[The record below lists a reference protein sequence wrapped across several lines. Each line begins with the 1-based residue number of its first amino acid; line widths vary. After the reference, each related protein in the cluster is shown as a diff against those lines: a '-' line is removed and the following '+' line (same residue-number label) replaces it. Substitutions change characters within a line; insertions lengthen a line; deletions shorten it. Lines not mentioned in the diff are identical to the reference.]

1 MNRIMNLVLLRHGE
15 SVWNKMNLFTGWTDV
30 DLSDTGRQEAAEAGK
45 LLLKN
50 NFDFDICYTSHLKR
64 ALHTLNLTLEAMD
77 REWLP
82 VVKSWKL
89 NERHY
94 GALQGLN
101 KSETATKYGE
111 KQVFVWRRSFNVRP
125 PLLEP
130 GDIRNPSTQASY
142 RDVPPEQLPLGES
155 LKDTIART
163 IPYFQEEIVPQ
174 MKAGKRVLIAAHCNS
189 LRALVKEIDH
199 LSDYEIVRVNIP
211 TGVPLIYEFA
221 PDFSVLRK
229 AYLGDPAVVAAKMKK
244 VACQGKAVTK
254 P

>member
-1 MNRIMNLVLLRHGE
+1 MNKTMNLVLLRHGE
-15 SVWNKMNLFTGWTDV
+15 SIWNKMNLFTGWTDV
-30 DLSDTGRQEAAEAGK
+30 DLSDTGRQEATEAGN
-45 LLLKN
+45 LLLEN
-50 NFDFDICYTSHLKR
+50 DFDFDICYTSHLKR
-64 ALHTLNLTLEAMD
+64 AIHTLNLTLEEMD

-82 VVKSWKL
+82 VVKNWKL

-111 KQVFVWRRSFNVRP
+111 EQVHIWRRSFNVRP

-130 GDIRNPSTQASY
+130 DDTRNPSTQTSY

-174 MKAGKRVLIAAHCNS
+174 MKAGKRVLIAAHGNS
-189 LRALVKEIDH
+189 LRALVKDFDQ
-199 LSDYEIVRVNIP
+199 LSDDEIAGVNIP

-221 PDFSVLRK
+221 PDFSVLHK
-229 AYLGDPAVVAAKMKK
+229 DYLGDAAAVAAKMNR
-244 VACQGKAVTK
+244 VASQGKAIK